1 MKWIGQSGFCR
12 CVLVQST
19 KLNIHDLFLIKLIAT
34 AKQMRLSIL
43 CLPACRRPGSGY
55 HDPWRWGGVWRGCSA
70 GGTRHPAFGC
80 RGRCPAC
87 GQSSPPTAHH
97 VHHPPAQ
104 LLPPQRVSLHTE
116 IRLSTVPDLPYW
128 KNQDCGSGQV
138 RSIRFFRIR
147 SLDPTYDKTEKAGK
161 TKFCS
166 MKLINLTKIS
176 KKIRFFCL
184 IIQKFI

>member
-1 MKWIGQSGFCR
+1 MKWISQSGFCR

-34 AKQMRLSIL
+34 AKQMRLGIL

-116 IRLSTVPDLPYW
+116 IRLSTGLTVLKKPGL
-128 KNQDCGSGQV
+128 
-138 RSIRFFRIR
+138 RIR
-147 SLDPTYDKTEKAGK
+147 SGEVHKIFPDPKPRSD
-161 TKFCS
+161 
-166 MKLINLTKIS
+166 LW
-176 KKIRFFCL
+176 
-184 IIQKFI
+184 

>member
-1 MKWIGQSGFCR
+1 
-12 CVLVQST
+12 
-19 KLNIHDLFLIKLIAT
+19 
-34 AKQMRLSIL
+34 MRLGIL

-70 GGTRHPAFGC
+70 GGTRHPAYGC

-116 IRLSTVPDLPYW
+116 IRLSTGLTVLKKPGL
-128 KNQDCGSGQV
+128 
-138 RSIRFFRIR
+138 RIR
-147 SLDPTYDKTEKAGK
+147 SGEVHKIFPDPKPRSDLWQDGTNLVKPNFVQWNFLKKLD
-161 TKFCS
+161 
-166 MKLINLTKIS
+166 
-176 KKIRFFCL
+176 FFCL
-184 IIQKFI
+184 LIQKFI